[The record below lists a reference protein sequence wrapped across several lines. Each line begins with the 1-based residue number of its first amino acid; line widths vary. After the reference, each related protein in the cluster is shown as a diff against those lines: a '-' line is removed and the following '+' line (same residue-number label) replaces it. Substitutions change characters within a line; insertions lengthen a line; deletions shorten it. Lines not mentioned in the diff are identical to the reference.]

1 MARTLTPSAENRLL
15 AWLLPLLLPIVLLA
29 LWLPLPALDAELRVN
44 PPHFWLVGAAGLL
57 ALAIGMLMSEAARTR
72 KDARVFLISL
82 SFLCNAGFILL
93 HALATPNVMV
103 QSRNVGFII
112 AAPVG
117 MVLGSLFALLSTL
130 ELDAPRAAGV
140 MQRSVLLRSALL
152 GFLVIFSI
160 LALLQQPPFTFIPD
174 PEQIDTPPLF
184 CLVGQTPLP
193 AFQIP
198 ATLALV
204 IAAGLYGLTA
214 RRYVQLYRREPS
226 LVLLGLIA
234 AFAILALTTL
244 NLGLGRTWRLTWW
257 QWHVLVLMAFG
268 LMAYSVY
275 LQYRKEG
282 SRKLLF
288 DSVYLEETIR
298 KIRLEYTGALD
309 TLVAALQR
317 RAEQSDAEVETGA
330 TVGQQIAEQF
340 NLSDGQVRVLEQ
352 AAEALAH
359 ERDQIRRLG
368 ALVAVGQET
377 SVILDE
383 QTLLQRTLD
392 LTAEA
397 FRRDRL
403 RIGTVQN
410 GVVVF
415 PDGLEA
421 SPAALKAYRRV
432 LETGKPRGS
441 DTHLLL
447 PLLVKGHVAGLLE
460 ASRLRGGFAERD
472 RYLLMSLASQLS
484 TALENARLYHQIDAL
499 FRQYMPASVAT
510 RLLADPSQA
519 QLGGAVH
526 EISVMFGD
534 LRGFTSLSERLS
546 PPELVALLN
555 RYYGAA
561 ASAVLA
567 EGGTIDKFMGDAMMA
582 LFNAPSRQPDHALR
596 ACRAALAMQAAVA
609 PIAAEAGD
617 LPRFGIGVNTGE
629 ALVGNIG
636 SETIRNFTAIGDTV
650 NLASRLQT
658 RAGQGQVLISATTY
672 AQLRQLAV
680 VEPLGQLQVKGK
692 AELVEAYLLRDL
704 KEG

>member
-1 MARTLTPSAENRLL
+1 VARTLTSAADNRL
-15 AWLLPLLLPIVLLA
+15 AGWLLPLLLPVALLV
-29 LWLPLPALDAELRVN
+29 LWLAVPALDSEIRVN
-44 PPHFWLVGAAGLL
+44 PPHFWIVGAAGLL
-57 ALAIGMLMSEAARTR
+57 SLAVGLLMSEAARVR
-72 KDARVFLISL
+72 KDARVFLVSL

-93 HALATPNVMV
+93 HALATPNVLV
-103 QSRNVGFII
+103 PSRNVGFII

-117 MVLGSLFALLSTL
+117 IVVGALFAALSTI
-130 ELDAPRAAGV
+130 ELDGERAQGV
-140 MQRSVLLRSALL
+140 VQRSVLLRSALL
-152 GFLVIFSI
+152 GFLLVFSL
-160 LALLQQPPFTFIPD
+160 LALLQQPPFTFVPD
-174 PEQIDTPPLF
+174 PEQTDTPALF

-193 AFQIP
+193 AFQLP
-198 ATLALV
+198 ASLALL
-204 IAAGLYGLTA
+204 IATGLYMLTA
-214 RRYVQLYRREPS
+214 RRYFARYRREPTA
-226 LVLLGLIA
+226 VLLGLIT
-234 AFAILALTTL
+234 AFVLLALTTL
-244 NLGLGRTWRLTWW
+244 NLGLGRTWHLTWW
-257 QWHVLVLMAFG
+257 QWHVLMLGAFG

-282 SRKLLF
+282 SRKVLF

-298 KIRLEYTGALD
+298 KIRAEYGSALD
-309 TLVAALQR
+309 TLVAAFQR
-317 RAEQSDAEVETGA
+317 RAEQGDEEGDAVA
-330 TVGQQIAEQF
+330 RVVAEQF

-383 QTLLQRTLD
+383 QELLRRSLD
-392 LTAEA
+392 LTADA
-397 FRRDRL
+397 FGRDRL
-403 RIGTVQN
+403 RLGIVQ
-410 GVVVF
+410 GGALVF
-415 PDGLEA
+415 ADSETT
-421 SPAALKAYRRV
+421 SAAAQKAYARV
-432 LETGKPRGS
+432 VETGKPRGS
-441 DTHLLL
+441 ESHLLL
-447 PLLVKGHVAGLLE
+447 PLLVKGHVAGVLE
-460 ASRLRGGFAERD
+460 ATRVRGSFAERD

-510 RLLADPSQA
+510 QLLADPSQA
-519 QLGGAVH
+519 ALGGAVR

-561 ASAVLA
+561 SGVVL
-567 EGGTIDKFMGDAMMA
+567 EQGGTIDKFMGDAMMA
-582 LFNAPSRQPDHALR
+582 LFNAPAQQPDHALR
-596 ACRAALAMQAAVA
+596 ACRAALAMQRVVA

-617 LPRFGIGVNTGE
+617 MPRFGIGVSTGE

-636 SETIRNFTAIGDTV
+636 SEAIRNFTAIGDTV

-658 RAGQGQVLISATTY
+658 RAGQGQVLISGATY
-672 AQLRQLAV
+672 AQVKPWV
-680 VEPLGQLQVKGK
+680 VAEPLGQIQVKGK

-704 KEG
+704 K